1 MGSELNDPVYIDN
14 YQKIP
19 TLYYDESISRDYIS
33 ENLDKYFV
41 YTYGSTNDSNN
52 NEIKEQKEQKEQI
65 ENIEK
70 KEKEIKKIKA
80 GRKRKREIEIDDEN
94 IKIHS
99 KHNYDNIIRKIQ
111 VHFIKFIFSFINEI
125 LKNEGIRKIFYDI
138 DYNIKKDIK
147 NKNVEILKTTE
158 IGQILSQ
165 NISTKNRK
173 KYKVDKEINNKLYLE
188 VIKNESIRKILSE
201 TYINIFRN
209 IYYKNKRDLNDYGL
223 NIKLS
228 NNVKTYKDLLEK
240 NIKDKKYI
248 KEINNTVERCYLPK
262 KIFELN

>member
-1 MGSELNDPVYIDN
+1 M
-14 YQKIP
+14 
-19 TLYYDESISRDYIS
+19 
-33 ENLDKYFV
+33 
-41 YTYGSTNDSNN
+41 
-52 NEIKEQKEQKEQI
+52 
-65 ENIEK
+65 
-70 KEKEIKKIKA
+70 
-80 GRKRKREIEIDDEN
+80 
-94 IKIHS
+94 
-99 KHNYDNIIRKIQ
+99 IILLGK
-111 VHFIKFIFSFINEI
+111 FIKFIFSFINEI

-158 IGQILSQ
+158 IGQILRQ
-165 NISTKNRK
+165 NISTKNRR

-240 NIKDKKYI
+240 NIKDKKNI